1 MLPIDSPIQ
10 LPPQRLG
17 AEWSVLPA
25 WIPVAEMGV
34 LPVNAF
40 VRDGA
45 EPLLVDTGLAAL
57 GDAFIDALGQVLDP
71 ASLRWVWLSHTDPD
85 HTGNLV
91 RVLERAPQAQVLT
104 SFLGM
109 AKLGLSGFDTSRV
122 HLLEPGVAFQLGD
135 ERLHPLRPPYYDAP
149 ESMGFYDE
157 HADVLFAVDSF
168 GALLPE
174 LVDSANGLDSVS
186 LRISNPFGP
195 RQHPHKRQGVIPIF
209 LQHIAQGRPIP
220 VFGDGSMVRD
230 YLFVGDAAQMVST
243 VLGAKPTR
251 EVYNLGSGEGASVA
265 ELVALCRDVTG
276 RRVEVEYLPTP
287 STFVN
292 HIVLDV
298 ARFTEEFGV
307 TASVPLR
314 EGIERTWHS
323 VSEE

>member
-17 AEWSVLPA
+17 VEWSVLPA

-57 GDAFIDALGQVLDP
+57 GDAFIDTLGQVLDP

-85 HTGNLV
+85 HTGNLG

-135 ERLHPLRPPYYDAP
+135 ERLNPLRPPYYDAP

-174 LVDSANGLDSVS
+174 LVDSANGLDSARIGDGMTAWSAIDAPWLADLDEQVRHRSLDAVARLDPALILSGHLPPARGMAPQLVNALIDASRKARSDAPSMGEMPAALKRS
-186 LRISNPFGP
+186 LR
-195 RQHPHKRQGVIPIF
+195 
-209 LQHIAQGRPIP
+209 
-220 VFGDGSMVRD
+220 
-230 YLFVGDAAQMVST
+230 AA
-243 VLGAKPTR
+243 
-251 EVYNLGSGEGASVA
+251 
-265 ELVALCRDVTG
+265 
-276 RRVEVEYLPTP
+276 
-287 STFVN
+287 
-292 HIVLDV
+292 
-298 ARFTEEFGV
+298 
-307 TASVPLR
+307 
-314 EGIERTWHS
+314 
-323 VSEE
+323 